1 MDEKPTPS
9 FSAYRKVLAVLAS
22 GALLLHVMFILLLT
36 FLSSPE
42 QEGKSIVVR
51 AYQHFV
57 HIGPFFRED
66 AIKASQRLISGYMKN
81 GEWNYINMTD
91 SLVGRYLNNPW
102 KTQELSVRDRIR
114 ESARGLVNK
123 KGWRSSSDFRKLHQY
138 AKSRHPEIKDS
149 DSLSFIF
156 ITRWY
161 QPELK
166 QHVPDTL
173 FHLKFSPSHE

>member
-1 MDEKPTPS
+1 MEQSSPS
-9 FSAYRKVLAVLAS
+9 YFTYRKVLAVLAS
-22 GALLLHVMFILLLT
+22 GALLLHVMFILFLT

-42 QEGKSIVVR
+42 QEGKSIVAR

-81 GEWNYINMTD
+81 GEWNYIDMTD
-91 SLVGRYLNNPW
+91 SLVQRYLNNPW

-114 ESARGLVNK
+114 ESARRLVRK
-123 KGWRSSSDFRKLHQY
+123 KGWRNSSDFRKLHHY
-138 AKSRHPEIKDS
+138 AESRHPEIHDS

-161 QPELK
+161 QPELNR
-166 QHVPDTL
+166 HIPDTL
-173 FHLKFSPSHE
+173 FHLKFNPSDE